1 MNYEFPIINNINDV
15 LPHIAGRPEFIVAE
29 RVGYTIINYMV
40 SMSDTFDIDPNN
52 PLTGIIRRE
61 CRGIIF
67 DKEGKLISRPYHKFF
82 NISEREETQIKNL
95 DFTSQHILMEKMDG
109 SMIRPLWIN
118 HLLGGM
124 RLATKM
130 GVTDIAMDA
139 EQWLVLQSN
148 ANAKQKWISDQVN
161 SNKTPIFEWV
171 SPNNRIVIHYDEA
184 DLVLT
189 AIRDNKTGV
198 YLDINSANAPFTIV
212 PQYGSLTMPIEQYI
226 EKARQMI
233 GREGDVIRW
242 SNGHMGKLKND
253 TYVRI
258 HKTKDRI
265 RSNRNIVDL
274 MLNNELDDLMPHLD
288 AGDTKRVRDFEADF
302 WKAIGEKEKSLTEM
316 INNIIEL
323 SQGNR
328 KTIALQFIPSM
339 NDKADSAFIFG
350 VLDNKSVRNMIMV
363 KLNKSM
369 NADARFD
376 EFWQWV
382 KVGN

>member
-1 MNYEFPIINNINDV
+1 MNYEFPIIENINDV

-29 RVGYTIINYMV
+29 REGYTVINYMV
-40 SMSDTFDIDPNN
+40 SMPDTFDIDPNN

-67 DKEGKLISRPYHKFF
+67 DKEGKLISRSYHKFF

-95 DFTSQHILMEKMDG
+95 DFAADHILMEKMDG

-118 HLLGGM
+118 TLLGGM

-139 EQWLVLQSN
+139 EQWLVLQSD
-148 ANAKQKWISDQVN
+148 ANSKQKWISDQVN
-161 SNKTPIFEWV
+161 DNKTPIFEWT
-171 SPNNRIVIHYDEA
+171 SPNNRIVIHYDHD

-198 YLDINSANAPFTIV
+198 YLDIYSADAPFTIV

-226 EKARQMI
+226 EKARQMT
-233 GREGDVIRW
+233 GREGDIIRW
-242 SNGHMGKLKND
+242 ADGHMGKLKND

-265 RSNRNIVDL
+265 RSNRNIVAL

-288 AGDTKRVRDFEADF
+288 AGDTKRVRDFELSF
-302 WKAIGEKEKSLTEM
+302 WKAVEEKEKSLIAMTT
-316 INNIIEL
+316 NAIEVT
-323 SQGNR
+323 QGNR
-328 KTIALQFIPSM
+328 KTIALEFIPSM
-339 NDKADSAFIFG
+339 RDKADSAFIFG
-350 VLDNKSVRNMIMV
+350 VLDKKSVRDMIMG
-363 KLNKSM
+363 KLDKSM
-369 NADARFD
+369 NVDARFD
-376 EFWQWV
+376 EFWKWV
-382 KVGN
+382 TNNV

>member
-1 MNYEFPIINNINDV
+1 
-15 LPHIAGRPEFIVAE
+15 
-29 RVGYTIINYMV
+29 
-40 SMSDTFDIDPNN
+40 
-52 PLTGIIRRE
+52 
-61 CRGIIF
+61 
-67 DKEGKLISRPYHKFF
+67 
-82 NISEREETQIKNL
+82 
-95 DFTSQHILMEKMDG
+95 
-109 SMIRPLWIN
+109 
-118 HLLGGM
+118 
-124 RLATKM
+124 
-130 GVTDIAMDA
+130 
-139 EQWLVLQSN
+139 
-148 ANAKQKWISDQVN
+148 
-161 SNKTPIFEWV
+161 
-171 SPNNRIVIHYDEA
+171 
-184 DLVLT
+184 
-189 AIRDNKTGV
+189 
-198 YLDINSANAPFTIV
+198 
-212 PQYGSLTMPIEQYI
+212 
-226 EKARQMI
+226 
-233 GREGDVIRW
+233 
-242 SNGHMGKLKND
+242 
-253 TYVRI
+253 
-258 HKTKDRI
+258 
-265 RSNRNIVDL
+265 

>member
-15 LPHIAGRPEFIVAE
+15 LPHITGRPEFIVAE
-29 RVGYTIINYMV
+29 REGYTVINYVV
-40 SMSDTFDIDPNN
+40 SMPDTFDMIDQND
-52 PLTGIIRRE
+52 LGGAIRRE

-67 DKEGKLISRPYHKFF
+67 DKEGKLISRSYHKFF

-95 DFTSQHILMEKMDG
+95 DFKADHILMEKMDG

-118 HLLGGM
+118 SLLGGM

-139 EQWLVLQSN
+139 EQWLVLQSD

-171 SPNNRIVIHYDEA
+171 SPNNRIVIHYEHA

-226 EKARQMI
+226 EQARQMT
-233 GREGDVIRW
+233 GREGDIIRW
-242 SNGHMGKLKND
+242 ANGHMGKLKND

-288 AGDTKRVRDFEADF
+288 AGDTKRVRDFELSF
-302 WKAIGEKEKSLTEM
+302 WKAIVEKEKSLSTM

-350 VLDNKSVRNMIMV
+350 VLDNKSVRDMIMV

-376 EFWQWV
+376 EFWQWL